1 MKKLTGL
8 FFALTAAFMLTVPTL
23 AATPMD
29 EPPAGYDLL
38 DLDGPEPSA
47 AFHVP
52 AQSPDAPADSP
63 ESTPTPVE
71 DVPVDESTYHEEEP
85 APYTPVQRTP
95 GRGEITDIL
104 SYWEEN
110 GYPADVSYAF
120 EAGGE
125 VMEDGTVCAWWE
137 IGLVD
142 ADEARRQELL
152 DLVSPDCL
160 VEFKACLFTHAEKQ
174 AAYDKLTELAA
185 DDPNIL
191 EVIFIRNGDTVWVS
205 VPEDVVKEY
214 AEYLIRDLG
223 LGAVVSVTDQ
233 HSIASF
239 EGGLQIG
246 VDTAMGLDV
255 AAPGGDNNTITGGGL
270 VPDATVPQAQGSPVF
285 WVCLALA
292 VIAACG
298 LTVLA
303 LRRRP
308 ARLAVTAH
316 GEIHTASAP
325 LTRAQT
331 EQLVRDSEETPPEEL
346 LRAIVERGRRP

>member
-8 FFALTAAFMLTVPTL
+8 FFALIAAFMLIVPTL

-38 DLDGPEPSA
+38 DLDSPEPSA

-205 VPEDVVKEY
+205 VPEDVVKDY

-239 EGGLQIG
+239 EDATAPHLDIPGGLTTG
-246 VDTAMGLDV
+246 
-255 AAPGGDNNTITGGGL
+255 PTGGGETGL
-270 VPDATVPQAQGSPVF
+270 VRTVPQAQPSPVF
-285 WVCLALA
+285 WVYLALA

-308 ARLAVTAH
+308 ARLAVTAR

-331 EQLVRDSEETPPEEL
+331 EQLVRDSEETPPEGTFQT
-346 LRAIVERGRRP
+346 IVERGRKA

>member
-8 FFALTAAFMLTVPTL
+8 FFALIAAFMLIVPTL

-38 DLDGPEPSA
+38 DLDSPEPSA

-142 ADEARRQELL
+142 AGEEQRQEVL
-152 DLVSPDCL
+152 DLVSPAGL
-160 VEFKACLFTHAEKQ
+160 VTFYPCSYTHAQKVDAFERAYIGRAMELSGGNLSR
-174 AAYDKLTELAA
+174 AA
-185 DDPNIL
+185 
-191 EVIFIRNGDTVWVS
+191 
-205 VPEDVVKEY
+205 
-214 AEYLIRDLG
+214 
-223 LGAVVSVTDQ
+223 
-233 HSIASF
+233 
-239 EGGLQIG
+239 
-246 VDTAMGLDV
+246 
-255 AAPGGDNNTITGGGL
+255 
-270 VPDATVPQAQGSPVF
+270 
-285 WVCLALA
+285 
-292 VIAACG
+292 
-298 LTVLA
+298 
-303 LRRRP
+303 
-308 ARLAVTAH
+308 
-316 GEIHTASAP
+316 
-325 LTRAQT
+325 
-331 EQLVRDSEETPPEEL
+331 EL
-346 LRAIVERGRRP
+346 LGCTRFTLKRRLESENGGEV